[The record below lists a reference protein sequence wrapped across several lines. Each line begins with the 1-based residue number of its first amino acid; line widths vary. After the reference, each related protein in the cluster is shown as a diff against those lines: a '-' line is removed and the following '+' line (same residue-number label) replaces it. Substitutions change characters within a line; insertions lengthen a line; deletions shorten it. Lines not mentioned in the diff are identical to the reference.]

1 MYDTERLKFRHG
13 RGARAPDVALL
24 PFLLLLSKDEDAV
37 LTLAKKELTVIDETH
52 SDYAVYLIETTR
64 DGARWWMM
72 KIELPAQGKIFEVIT
87 ALGKTKLW
95 KNLDIAIDFIKDNC
109 PRTAKVAVVFDKG
122 A

>member
-1 MYDTERLKFRHG
+1 MYDVKRVKFKRD
-13 RGARAPDVALL
+13 RGAQAPDMALL
-24 PFLLLLSKDEDAV
+24 PFLLLLSKDEDDV

-52 SDYAVYLIETTR
+52 SDYEVYLIETTR
-64 DGARWWMM
+64 DGTRWWMM
-72 KIELPAQGKIFEVIT
+72 KVELPAQEKVFEIIT

-109 PRTAKVAVVFDKG
+109 PRTSKVAVVFDKG